1 MGLFM
6 DRSPITFCWALLL
19 GMGLAAA
26 AGPSAAHASEGEPW
40 KLIKADH
47 FIIHYREDEPF
58 ARQIARKADADYT
71 RIAEDLGYRRH
82 SNFWMWDNRV
92 KIFIYPTQEEFQK
105 VPGTRE
111 WALAISQYSKKEIH
125 SFSGQPNL
133 IDGVLPHEITHLI
146 FRDFVGTSSEIPLWM
161 DEGVAQW
168 EEPARRE
175 LATRY
180 VHALLKSGDALP
192 LNEVLNMSLRTLGTG
207 KRVDKFYV
215 QSVTLVDFLIK
226 NKGGAKFTEF
236 CRLLRDGH
244 ALGDALRKAYPA
256 IATPERL
263 EAEWRAFAGP
273 MIQ

>member
-1 MGLFM
+1 M
-6 DRSPITFCWALLL
+6 RRV
-19 GMGLAAA
+19 LAAVLLALA
-26 AGPSAAHASEGEPW
+26 AFTAPAGTVLAAELEPAPW
-40 KLIKADH
+40 KTVKADH
-47 FIIHYREDEPF
+47 FIVHYREDEAF
-58 ARQIARKADADYT
+58 ARQIARKADADYS

-111 WALAISQYSKKEIH
+111 WALAISQYAKKEIH

-133 IDGVLPHEITHLI
+133 VDGVLPHEITHLI

-180 VHALLKSGDALP
+180 VRALLKSGDALP
-192 LNEVLNMSLRTLGTG
+192 LEEVLGMRLRTLGTG

-215 QSVTLVDFLIK
+215 QSVSLVDFLITRY
-226 NKGGAKFTEF
+226 GGAKFTDF
-236 CRLLRDGH
+236 CRLLRDGKPL
-244 ALGDALRKAYPA
+244 ADALRKTYPA
-256 IATPERL
+256 IATLDRL
-263 EAEWRAFAGP
+263 DADWRAFAGP
-273 MIQ
+273 SG

>member
-1 MGLFM
+1 MTHRLKAAAILAFF
-6 DRSPITFCWALLL
+6 TLLALAPAADS
-19 GMGLAAA
+19 LAAEA
-26 AGPSAAHASEGEPW
+26 ETPPF
-40 KLIKADH
+40 KVIKADH
-47 FIIHYREDEPF
+47 FIVHYREDEAF
-58 ARQIARKADADYT
+58 ARRIARKADADYT

-82 SNFWMWDNRV
+82 SNFWMWDNRA
-92 KIFIYPTQEEFQK
+92 KIFIYPTQEEFQRI
-105 VPGTRE
+105 PGTRE
-111 WALAISQYSKKEIH
+111 WALAISKYSKKEIH
-125 SFSGQPNL
+125 FFSGQPDL
-133 IDGVLPHEITHLI
+133 VDGVLPHEITHLI
-146 FRDFVGTSSEIPLWM
+146 FRDFVGTSSAIPLWM

-180 VHALLKSGDALP
+180 VRALLKSGDALP
-192 LNEVLNMSLRTLGTG
+192 LEEVLGMRLAALGTG

-226 NKGGAKFTEF
+226 RKGGAKFTEF

-263 EAEWRAFAGP
+263 EAEWRAFAA
-273 MIQ
+273 